1 MIRRPPRSTLF
12 PYTTLFRSARMNR
25 LHPARIGAAVRQQL
39 TQLGMGTR
47 LFGRLLA
54 LMGPALGRPRL
65 IGDQIHFLGNYSL
78 AIIGVSGLFVGFVQ
92 IGRASCRERV

>member
-1 MIRRPPRSTLF
+1 
-12 PYTTLFRSARMNR
+12 MNR

-65 IGDQIHFLGNYSL
+65 IGDQIHAKVGIEFRIWFRRQSKEPSCDTIL
-78 AIIGVSGLFVGFVQ
+78 VTLFDCFRG
-92 IGRASCRERV
+92 